1 MRHYSRPIL
10 LLLVCVALSGCS
22 AGENANTSGNANAT
36 GNANTGVNSNANTS
50 VNTNTAG
57 NANGAVTTASPAEY
71 NLPYEA
77 IKDTEWISNPNAPN
91 PTKGNLK
98 KGDRIHFNRE
108 PSPSGATWQDAKL
121 SDGKIR
127 FVHPADF
134 KKL

>member
-1 MRHYSRPIL
+1 MRSNSPIL

-22 AGENANTSGNANAT
+22 ASENANTSGNTNT
-36 GNANTGVNSNANTS
+36 NANRA
-50 VNTNTAG
+50 VNTNTTG

-77 IKDTEWISNPNAPN
+77 TKDTEWISNPTAPT

-108 PSPSGATWQDAKL
+108 PSGVPGATWQDAKIP
-121 SDGKIR
+121 DGTIK